1 MDRPRVEIDGQG
13 PEVITNNES
22 EIMLTTKTDRRHL
35 TPEERQA
42 MADLFGD
49 CDVHEFLQCVAGLVA
64 HNVEDFASADAAQSL
79 IRRAARIASPK

>member
-1 MDRPRVEIDGQG
+1 MKYEQG
-13 PEVITNNES
+13 TTKMTTAE
-22 EIMLTTKTDRRHL
+22 TKTDRRHL

-64 HNVEDFASADAAQSL
+64 HNVEDFASADEAQSL